1 MVNIVAMNNY
11 FEKSFGNKIRD
22 LREDRDMSQSQVA
35 ALIPM
40 NQSNYSKIERDVQQ
54 PDLYQLKRIAEI
66 LGVSCDELLEIKKSP
81 EGVARDLEF
90 ARRVSELYNKIYNKQ

>member
-1 MVNIVAMNNY
+1 MVNILAMNNY
-11 FEKSFGNKIRD
+11 FKKSFGNKIRD

-66 LGVSCDELLEIKKSP
+66 FGVSCDELLEIKKSP
-81 EGVARDLEF
+81 EDVARDLEF
-90 ARRVSELYNKIYNKQ
+90 ARRVGELYNRIYKK